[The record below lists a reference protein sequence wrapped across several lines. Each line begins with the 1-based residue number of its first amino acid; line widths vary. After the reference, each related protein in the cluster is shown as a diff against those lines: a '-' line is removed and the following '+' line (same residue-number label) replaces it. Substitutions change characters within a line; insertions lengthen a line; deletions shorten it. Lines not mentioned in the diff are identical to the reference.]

1 MRCTADSLDTSSA
14 GLAFPAPAGRK
25 RLARVYGWRAS
36 KPDGAMLSGECVG
49 KLFVV
54 NEPDLIGCIE
64 IKVTRDDDAVFL
76 AVLAEH
82 VRYQG
87 LRPSSAQEPKKVLLT
102 VQGQSQIDFSSRLL
116 FTKAGTQLAL
126 LVFVL
131 FDVALGALGLGHPR
145 ILTTVT
151 EPSVTAGA
159 AHYRVRVTG
168 LGELARQ
175 PFDDMVEVDLP
186 NMEGYGR
193 GLGRR
198 NGL

>member
-1 MRCTADSLDTSSA
+1 M
-14 GLAFPAPAGRK
+14 
-25 RLARVYGWRAS
+25 
-36 KPDGAMLSGECVG
+36 
-49 KLFVV
+49 
-54 NEPDLIGCIE
+54 
-64 IKVTRDDDAVFL
+64 
-76 AVLAEH
+76 
-82 VRYQG
+82 
-87 LRPSSAQEPKKVLLT
+87 LLT
-102 VQGQSQIDFSSRLL
+102 VQGHSQIDFSSRLL
-116 FTKAGTQLAL
+116 FTEAGTQLAL